1 MHVAVLGAP
10 GVRGR
15 RVVRDLLE
23 RPQVTRVTLVGPQE
37 RDLSRLVGALDP
49 RRVSAAPVPLT
60 VEGIAGAFTAA
71 DIAVGALD
79 HQISPDGSQA
89 EAELTALEAA
99 LSADIA
105 YVTACEHPAILDRM
119 LSPRYARA
127 EVGHPVIVGM
137 SWTPGV
143 SNLLVRAAAER
154 LDAVRSVRV
163 AWCTSR
169 YDEGADG
176 LERLLTGWSGE
187 ALAIRDGEAV
197 TCFPGARP
205 EDVFFPEPVGWQRV
219 HTVRG
224 AEVITLPGRFP
235 GLDSMVVRGGMAG
248 ASASS
253 LLQMVARSQAFCASS
268 GDGGRSRRG
277 TARRKL
283 QVLTRGLAL
292 GLGPL
297 APRATGWSGLRI
309 DVGGRRGGAERTET
323 LGIVDHLANLE
334 SGPLVVAAVMAGQG
348 ESTGRGVLAPEAAF
362 VPERF
367 VALLAERGIRAARLR
382 R

>member
-23 RPQVTRVTLVGPQE
+23 RPQVTGVTLVGPQE

-60 VEGIAGAFTAA
+60 VEGIAGAFAAA
-71 DIAVGALD
+71 DVAVGALD
-79 HQISPDGSQA
+79 LETGPGGSQT

-99 LSADIA
+99 LSAGIA

-119 LSPRYARA
+119 LSPRYAGTQ
-127 EVGHPVIVGM
+127 VGHPVIVGM

-143 SNLLVRAAAER
+143 SNLLVQAAAKR
-154 LDAVRSVRV
+154 LDTVRSVRI

-187 ALAIRDGEAV
+187 AVAIRDGEAV
-197 TCFPGARP
+197 TCSPGARP

-224 AEVITLPGRFP
+224 AEVATLPGRFP
-235 GLDSMVVRGGMAG
+235 GLDSMVVQGGMAG

-253 LLQMVARSQAFCASS
+253 LMQMVARSQAFS
-268 GDGGRSRRG
+268 GPAGAVGRSLRG

-297 APRATGWSGLRI
+297 APPATGWSGLRV
-309 DVGGRRGGAERTET
+309 DVAGRRSGAQRTET
-323 LGIVDHLANLE
+323 FGIVDHLANLE
-334 SGPLVVAAVMAGQG
+334 SGPLVVATLMAGQG
-348 ESTGRGVLAPEAAF
+348 ESIGRGVVAPEAAF
-362 VPERF
+362 VAERF
-367 VALLAERGIRAARLR
+367 VAALAERGIRVAHLR